1 MIMIKMEFPEKPYR
15 RVSVNVISGI
25 LGTQKRGEE
34 KALLYRRILANKE
47 RVMGSHHCYT
57 TLTLLRLLEGVKSV
71 EHYP

>member
-25 LGTQKRGEE
+25 LGTQKWGEE
-34 KALLYRRILANKE
+34 KALLHRRILANKE

-57 TLTLLRLLEGVKSV
+57 TLTLLRLLDGVKSV